1 VKAVV
6 QRVSRAS
13 VSVQGNT
20 VGEITGGLLV
30 LLGAAQGDTPAQAEL
45 LAAKIAK
52 LRVFTDDAGK
62 MNQSA
67 LDVGGAVLVV
77 SQFTLCA
84 DIRKGNRPAFTSAA
98 APDLAQ
104 NLVDYFCTCLQRE
117 GITHVQTGQFG
128 AHMHVD
134 LLNDG
139 PVTIVMDTD
148 IWAA

>member
-1 VKAVV
+1 MKAVV
-6 QRVSRAS
+6 QRVSHAS
-13 VSVQGNT
+13 VTVENQT

-52 LRVFTDDAGK
+52 LRVFTDNAGK
-62 MNQSA
+62 MNLSV
-67 LDVGGAVLVV
+67 LDISGNVLVV

-98 APDLAQ
+98 PPAVAQ
-104 NLVDYFCTCLQRE
+104 DLVDYFCNCLKKE
-117 GITHVQTGQFG
+117 GVTNVQTGEFG
-128 AHMHVD
+128 AHMHVK

-139 PVTIVMDTD
+139 PVTIIMDTD
-148 IWAA
+148 IWA